1 MLMDF
6 GPDRIVVT
14 PEGKLK
20 LFWAH
25 IRPKNSH
32 LNYYRC
38 LLFGERLV
46 GCYSPEELESM
57 RNQ

>member
-1 MLMDF
+1 MLMDI